1 MRQCKSKSC
10 GVVLKDTDT
19 LCPVCGGETIEVGSM
34 KKQRAYEDVP
44 ELKLLRRRS
53 GSRIMALITLI
64 IGAAVIY
71 YAYQHF
77 TKPVGDSPLTSEPA
91 AVPSRL

>member
-19 LCPVCGGETIEVGSM
+19 LCPVCGGETMEAGSM

-44 ELKLLRRRS
+44 ELKLVRRRS
-53 GSRIMALITLI
+53 GSRIMALIGII
-64 IGAAVIY
+64 IGVAVIY
-71 YAYQHF
+71 YAYQRYSA
-77 TKPVGDSPLTSEPA
+77 PVAPNPITSG
-91 AVPSRL
+91 PSLPSKF

>member
-19 LCPVCGGETIEVGSM
+19 LCPVCGGETMEVGSM

-44 ELKLLRRRS
+44 ELKLIRRRS
-53 GSRIMALITLI
+53 GSRIMALIGII
-64 IGAAVIY
+64 IGVAVIY

-77 TKPVGDSPLTSEPA
+77 TKPVGPNPITSG
-91 AVPSRL
+91 PSLPSKF